1 MSHTIY
7 AAKFKQT
14 ITGQHYQEKVSHIYF
29 YDEKVSR
36 IDGACANEMLSSD

>member
-7 AAKFKQT
+7 TAKFKQT
-14 ITGQHYQEKVSHIYF
+14 IIRQHYQGKVSHIYF